1 MLKALYD
8 YGVRRQLALPPG
20 FAGKTMKAYIS
31 LSESDDHV
39 SVYLGGDE
47 PVPCPDIGSLANG
60 KDKSNV
66 LAEKRSV
73 VIPEEPGIKSTFF
86 LEALRS
92 ASEEEPLLKVCVRA
106 LETPELAAAVRA
118 ELDRAKIKPEN
129 QISFRVNGQSIL
141 QSEKVRAWWKSY
153 RKQFSTADEHPSAL
167 CLITGEPTVPMA
179 TTTPIQ
185 GLRVVGGHS
194 RGDALIC
201 FDKTAFCSYNQKQ
214 SANAPV
220 SEAAFSVVKAA
231 LDDLLKD
238 APILAGMKFVH
249 WFDQEIPQEDD
260 PLYAMNLGPDLPDE
274 EVEDEAEPETP
285 VNELTKRDQAD
296 QVPASVFSGQTVPD
310 LDNMSYYILLLS
322 GVGGRIMIRRY
333 IQGNYADLRRNLA
346 QWYDDLALT
355 NWSGTGNIKP
365 AKLFARWLK
374 LLTYQKDNDADSTKK
389 NKKLWERLT
398 KELAGITP
406 AVIQA
411 VLSGG
416 RLPDAV
422 AAKSLAYIRSELL
435 SNDDGSAQKP
445 QPNNSSGRRPK
456 KRNRPNSLACQWLKV
471 WLLRK
476 NQIHHQEGTILEEY
490 NLHLRNAAY
499 HCGGMMAVYAAIQ
512 RTAMPD
518 VNTGI
523 VERYYASAIQM
534 PALVIGQLS
543 SRSNHHLEKI
553 ENGWLADKYRE
564 KLQEISVALGT
575 SIPATL
581 NLEQQSYFALGYYQM
596 GAKLNQERNRN
607 IAAAREKTGAAEE

>member
-20 FAGKTMKAYIS
+20 FAGKTIKAYIS
-31 LSESDDHV
+31 LSESDDRV

-73 VIPEEPGIKSTFF
+73 VIPEEPGSKSTFF

-92 ASEEEPLLKVCVRA
+92 AAEEEPLLKVCVRA

-118 ELDRAKIKPEN
+118 ELDRAKIKPEE

-153 RKQFSTADEHPSAL
+153 RKQFSAADEHPSAL

-220 SEAAFSVVKAA
+220 SEEAFSVVKAA

-249 WFDQEIPQEDD
+249 WFDREIPQEDD
-260 PLYAMNLGPDLPDE
+260 PLYAMNLGPNLPDE

-296 QVPASVFSGQTVPD
+296 RVPASVFSGQAAPD
-310 LDNMSYYILLLS
+310 LDNVSYYILLLS
-322 GVGGRIMIRRY
+322 GVGGRIMIRKY
-333 IQGNYADLRRNLA
+333 VQGNYADLRRNLA

-355 NWSGTGNIKP
+355 NWSGIGNIKP

-411 VLSGG
+411 ILSGG

-422 AAKSLAYIRSELL
+422 AAKALAYIRSELL
-435 SNDDGSAQKP
+435 SNDDSDTR
-445 QPNNSSGRRPK
+445 STL
-456 KRNRPNSLACQWLKV
+456 PNSLACQWL
-471 WLLRK
+471 
-476 NQIHHQEGTILEEY
+476 
-490 NLHLRNAAY
+490 
-499 HCGGMMAVYAAIQ
+499 
-512 RTAMPD
+512 
-518 VNTGI
+518 
-523 VERYYASAIQM
+523 
-534 PALVIGQLS
+534 
-543 SRSNHHLEKI
+543 
-553 ENGWLADKYRE
+553 
-564 KLQEISVALGT
+564 
-575 SIPATL
+575 
-581 NLEQQSYFALGYYQM
+581 
-596 GAKLNQERNRN
+596 
-607 IAAAREKTGAAEE
+607 